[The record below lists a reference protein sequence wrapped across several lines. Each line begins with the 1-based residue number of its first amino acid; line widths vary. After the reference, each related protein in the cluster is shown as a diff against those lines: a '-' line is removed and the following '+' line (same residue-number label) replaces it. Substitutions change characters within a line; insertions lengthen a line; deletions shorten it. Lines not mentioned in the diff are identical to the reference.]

1 MSHDW
6 IMNVKTG
13 TASWAISNW
22 EARTLK
28 TGILVLL
35 VVIAVAGIVFSG
47 VITRD
52 GEKVVPEGEGT
63 IRLDAGDFEAFPL
76 PDYAA
81 KYVTDEYKSYFVEV
95 EPGIKVHVLEVGSGF
110 PVFLQHGNPTSGF
123 LYRKVAEQL
132 PTDRVRVI
140 MPTLVGLGFSSKVP
154 ASEHTLD
161 NHIRWINSVLEQLKL
176 TELVHVGQ
184 DWGGPIGM
192 GALARSPDLL
202 KGAVLLN
209 TGFNAPKEEMDLS
222 RAHAI
227 VKTPVVGEL
236 MLEVFLSIFE
246 QLPRMQGDPDSL
258 PADVVELYGRP
269 VEESG
274 NAKAP
279 LAMMRM
285 VTDGPDHPSTAAM
298 RVIERYVQGLEIPAE
313 IVWGMNDPILTKA
326 LPLMKQNFPDAPVT
340 ETEGGHF
347 LQEEVP
353 VEIAAALLRV
363 MDQIQLS
370 KNGDTNGAD
379 MEAPSAS

>member
-1 MSHDW
+1 MRA
-6 IMNVKTG
+6 G
-13 TASWAISNW
+13 
-22 EARTLK
+22 
-28 TGILVLL
+28 LVLL
-35 VVIAVAGIVFSG
+35 VIVVVAGGVFAR
-47 VITRD
+47 VVTRD
-52 GEKVVPEGEGT
+52 GERVVPVGEGT
-63 IRLDAGDFEAFPL
+63 VSLDAGEFEAFPL
-76 PDYAA
+76 PEDAA
-81 KYVTDEYKSYFVEV
+81 KFVTDDYESYFVEV
-95 EPGIKVHVLEVGSGF
+95 EPGIKVHVLEVGAGF

-123 LYRKVAEQL
+123 LYRKVAETL

-154 ASEHTLD
+154 ASEHTLG
-161 NHIRWINSVLEQLKL
+161 NHIRWIHGVLEQLQL
-176 TELVHVGQ
+176 TELVYAGQ

-192 GALARSPDLL
+192 GALARSPGLL

-236 MLEVFLSIFE
+236 MLEVFVSIFE
-246 QLPRMQGDPDSL
+246 RLPRMQGDPDSL
-258 PADVVELYGRP
+258 PADVVQLYGRP

-298 RVIERYVQGLEIPAE
+298 RAIERYVQGLDIPAE
-313 IVWGMNDPILTKA
+313 IVWGMNDPILAKA
-326 LPLMKQNFPDAPVT
+326 LPLMKGNFPDAPVT

-363 MDQIQLS
+363 MDRIQLS

-379 MEAPSAS
+379 MEAPSASGAHPPQVSR

>member
-1 MSHDW
+1 M
-6 IMNVKTG
+6 K
-13 TASWAISNW
+13 
-22 EARTLK
+22 AR
-28 TGILVLL
+28 LL
-35 VVIAVAGIVFSG
+35 IFLLIIAVAAIVFAA

-52 GEKVVPEGEGT
+52 GETVVPWGEGT
-63 IRLDAGDFEAFPL
+63 IVLDAGEFEAFPL

-81 KYVTDEYKSYFVEV
+81 RFVTDEYKSYFVEV

-123 LYRKVAEQL
+123 LYRKVAAEL

-161 NHIRWINSVLEQLKL
+161 NHIRWIGEVLEQLKL
-176 TELVHVGQ
+176 TELVYVGQ
-184 DWGGPIGM
+184 DWGGPVGM
-192 GALARSPDLL
+192 GALARSPGLL

-209 TGFNAPKEEMDLS
+209 TGFNAPREKMDLS
-222 RAHAI
+222 RAHAT

-246 QLPRMQGDPDSL
+246 RLHQMQGDPDSM
-258 PADVVELYGRP
+258 PADVRDLYSRP
-269 VEESG
+269 VLESG

-285 VTDGPDHPSTAAM
+285 VTDGPDHPSVPAM
-298 RVIERYVQGLEIPAE
+298 REIEAYVQGLDIPAE
-313 IVWGMNDPILTKA
+313 IVWGMNDPILAKG

-353 VEIAAALLRV
+353 AQIAEALLRV
-363 MDQIQLS
+363 MDRVQGP
-370 KNGDTNGAD
+370 KNRDGNGAD
-379 MEAPSAS
+379 SSG

>member
-1 MSHDW
+1 M
-6 IMNVKTG
+6 
-13 TASWAISNW
+13 
-22 EARTLK
+22 K
-28 TGILVLL
+28 TGILILL
-35 VVIAVAGIVFSG
+35 VVIVVAAIIFAG

-63 IRLDAGDFEAFPL
+63 ITLDAGDFEAFPL

-81 KYVTDEYKSYFVEV
+81 RFLTHEYKSYFVEV

-123 LYRKVAEQL
+123 LYRKVAEEL
-132 PTDRVRVI
+132 PTERVRVI

-161 NHIRWINSVLEQLKL
+161 NHTRWINGVLEQLKL
-176 TELVHVGQ
+176 TEVVYVGQ

-192 GALARSPDLL
+192 GALARSPGLL

-209 TGFNAPKEEMDLS
+209 TGFNAPKEKMDLS

-227 VKTPVVGEL
+227 VKTPMVGEL

-246 QLPRMQGDPDSL
+246 RLPRMQGDPNSL

-269 VEESG
+269 VLESG

-285 VTDGPDHPSTAAM
+285 VTDGPDHPNAPAM
-298 RVIERYVQGLEIPAE
+298 RVIERYVQGLDIPAE
-313 IVWGMNDPILTKA
+313 IVWGMNDPILAKG
-326 LPLMKQNFPDAPVT
+326 LPLMKQNFSDAPVT

-363 MDQIQLS
+363 MDQIQLQN
-370 KNGDTNGAD
+370 NGDTNGAQ
-379 MEAPSAS
+379 EGAR